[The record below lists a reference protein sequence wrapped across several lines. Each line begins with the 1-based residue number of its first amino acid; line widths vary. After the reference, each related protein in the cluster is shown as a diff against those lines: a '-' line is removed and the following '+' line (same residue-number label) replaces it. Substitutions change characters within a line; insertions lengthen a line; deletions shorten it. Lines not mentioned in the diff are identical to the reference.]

1 MGMISTP
8 KYSPENSALFP
19 LKIVTAF
26 SEKWVLAT
34 TVSLEFR
41 VLGGESARELSV
53 LTLHL
58 IQFQGL
64 IIYELFVW

>member
-8 KYSPENSALFP
+8 KYSPEKPALFR
-19 LKIVTAF
+19 LKIGTAF
-26 SEKWVLAT
+26 SEKWVLAP

-41 VLGGESARELSV
+41 VLGGESARELSI

-64 IIYELFVW
+64 IIYELFVR

>member
-1 MGMISTP
+1 MISTP
-8 KYSPENSALFP
+8 KYNPENSALFH
-19 LKIVTAF
+19 LEVVTAF

-34 TVSLEFR
+34 TVSSEFG
-41 VLGGESARELSV
+41 VLGGETARELSA

>member
-1 MGMISTP
+1 MISAP
-8 KYSPENSALFP
+8 KYSPENSALFH

-41 VLGGESARELSV
+41 VLGGESARELSI
-53 LTLHL
+53 LTRL

-64 IIYELFVW
+64 IIYELFVQ

>member
-8 KYSPENSALFP
+8 KYSPEKSALFR

-41 VLGGESARELSV
+41 VLGGESARELSI
-53 LTLHL
+53 LTPRL

-64 IIYELFVW
+64 IVNELFVR

>member
-1 MGMISTP
+1 MISAP
-8 KYSPENSALFP
+8 KYSPENSALFH

-53 LTLHL
+53 LTRL

-64 IIYELFVW
+64 IIYELFVQ

>member
-1 MGMISTP
+1 MISTP
-8 KYSPENSALFP
+8 KYNPENSALFH
-19 LKIVTAF
+19 LEVVTAF

-34 TVSLEFR
+34 TVSFEFG
-41 VLGGESARELSV
+41 VLGGETARELSV

-58 IQFQGL
+58 IQFQGP